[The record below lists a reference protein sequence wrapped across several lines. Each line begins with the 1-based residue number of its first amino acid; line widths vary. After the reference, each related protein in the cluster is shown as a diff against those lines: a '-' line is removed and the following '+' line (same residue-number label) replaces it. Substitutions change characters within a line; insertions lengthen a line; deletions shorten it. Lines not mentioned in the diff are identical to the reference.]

1 MSYKRLDPEDVLIS
15 AESVT
20 APAWSGNTVQ
30 LTTFFT
36 SSAQE
41 ASSSGDYYLDVYQ
54 TGSEQDNAEVQF
66 SVLYGDYK
74 GSGSLLYDSAVPGYS
89 PTSVNYS
96 TYKNLILEDK
106 SATSKFKFGNEVESE
121 KIYVININRGRYKQ
135 NMLPTTFELKL
146 QGSEDA
152 ATFTR
157 TLRNEIPSSLVFN
170 DAGRV
175 YNIISGSLTDLTDLT
190 PSAAKTTY
198 GNWGLFQPDIGV
210 IVLNGNLLVQSRGT
224 GGLNLDNSR
233 GNNTDNNNQ
242 RTFFQAISGSEASS
256 FRLSSDETLTSNF
269 VFVRA
274 RNSEFNYSTNPS
286 ILTGSG
292 ELRYTYLVDNPRT
305 YITTVGLYNDNNDL
319 LAVAKLSR
327 PLLKDSTREALI
339 RVKLDY

>member
-20 APAWSGNTVQ
+20 APAWIGNTVQ
-30 LTTFFT
+30 LTSFFT
-36 SSAQE
+36 SSTQE
-41 ASSSGDYYLDVYQ
+41 NASSGDYYLDVYQ
-54 TGSEQDNAEVQF
+54 TGSTLDNAEVQF

-96 TYKNLILEDK
+96 TYKNLILDDK
-106 SATSKFKFGNEVESE
+106 SATSKFSFNEVESE

-146 QGSEDA
+146 RGFEDGSP
-152 ATFTR
+152 FIR

-175 YNIISGSLTDLTDLT
+175 YNIISGSLTDSTDQT
-190 PSAAKTTY
+190 PPAAKNTY

-210 IVLNGNLLVQSRGT
+210 IVLNGNLLGESLGT
-224 GGLNLDNSR
+224 GGLNLTTNR
-233 GNNTDNNNQ
+233 GSNTDNNNQ
-242 RTFFQAISGSEASS
+242 RTFFQAISGSGASS

>member
-20 APAWSGNTVQ
+20 APAWTGNTVS

-54 TGSEQDNAEVQF
+54 TGSTLDNAEVQF

-96 TYKNLILEDK
+96 TYKNLILDDK
-106 SATSKFKFGNEVESE
+106 SATSKFSFNEVESE

-146 QGSEDA
+146 RGFEDGSP
-152 ATFTR
+152 FIR

-175 YNIISGSLTDLTDLT
+175 YNIISGSLTDSTDLM
-190 PSAAKTTY
+190 PSATKAES
-198 GNWGLFQPDIGV
+198 GSFGLFQPDIGV
-210 IVLNGNLLVQSRGT
+210 IILNGNALDASIAD
-224 GGLNLDNSR
+224 GGLLLGTARGSDTD
-233 GNNTDNNNQ
+233 GNNQ
-242 RTFFQAISGSEASS
+242 AKLYKAISGSNNTS

>member
-20 APAWSGNTVQ
+20 APAWTGNTVS

-54 TGSEQDNAEVQF
+54 TGSTLDNAEVQF

-106 SATSKFKFGNEVESE
+106 SATSKFSFNGVESE
-121 KIYVININRGRYKQ
+121 KIYVININRARYKQ
-135 NMLPTTFELKL
+135 NMLPTTFQL
-146 QGSEDA
+146 QLSYVGGPV
-152 ATFTR
+152 R
-157 TLRNEIPSSLVFN
+157 TLRSEIPSSLVFN

-175 YNIISGSLTDLTDLT
+175 YNIISGSLTDSTDLM
-190 PSAAKTTY
+190 PSATKTES
-198 GNWGLFQPDIGV
+198 GSFGLFQPDIGV
-210 IVLNGNLLVQSRGT
+210 IVLNGNALDASIAD
-224 GGLNLDNSR
+224 GGLLLGTARGSDTD
-233 GNNTDNNNQ
+233 GNNKLYK
-242 RTFFQAISGSEASS
+242 AISGSTTTDTS

>member
-20 APAWSGNTVQ
+20 APAWTGNAVSINA
-30 LTTFFT
+30 FFT
-36 SSAQE
+36 SSAQK
-41 ASSSGDYYLDVYQ
+41 AASSGDYYLDVYQ

-66 SVLYGDYK
+66 SILYGDYK

-106 SATSKFKFGNEVESE
+106 SATSKFLFKGVPSE
-121 KIYVININRGRYKQ
+121 KIYVININRARYKQ
-135 NMLPTTFELKL
+135 NMLPTTFQL
-146 QGSEDA
+146 QLAYGGA
-152 ATFTR
+152 PVRTFT
-157 TLRNEIPSSLVFN
+157 NEIPSSLVFN

-175 YNIISGSLTDLTDLT
+175 YNVISGSVTDRSDQT
-190 PSAAKTTY
+190 PAALETAS
-198 GNWGLFQPDIGV
+198 GSFGIFQPDIGV
-210 IVLNGNLLVQSRGT
+210 IVLNGNALDAPVAG
-224 GGLNLDNSR
+224 GGLDFNTQR
-233 GNNTDNNNQ
+233 GSNTDQDNIGIFFDALENNPD
-242 RTFFQAISGSEASS
+242 TS

>member
-20 APAWSGNTVQ
+20 APAWTGNTVQ

-36 SSAQE
+36 SSGQE

-54 TGSEQDNAEVQF
+54 TGSTLDNAEVQF

-89 PTSVNYS
+89 PSSVNYS

-106 SATSKFKFGNEVESE
+106 SATSKFSFEGKESE
-121 KIYVININRGRYKQ
+121 KIYVINLNRARYKQ
-135 NMLPTTFELKL
+135 NMLPTTFQL
-146 QGSEDA
+146 QLAYNGGPLR
-152 ATFTR
+152 TFT
-157 TLRNEIPSSLVFN
+157 NEIPSSLVFN

-175 YNIISGSLTDLTDLT
+175 YKVISGSVTDRVDQT
-190 PSAAKTTY
+190 PDALETAS
-198 GNWGLFQPDIGV
+198 GSFGLFQPDIGV
-210 IVLNGNLLVQSRGT
+210 IVLNGDALDAAVVDGGINLSTGRG
-224 GGLNLDNSR
+224 S
-233 GNNTDNNNQ
+233 NTDNNNQ
-242 RTFFQAISGSEASS
+242 RKFFQAISGSNNTS

>member
-20 APAWSGNTVQ
+20 PPAWTGNAVSINA
-30 LTTFFT
+30 FFT

-54 TGSEQDNAEVQF
+54 TGSTLDNAEVQF

-74 GSGSLLYDSAVPGYS
+74 GSGSLLYDSDIPGYS

-96 TYKNLILEDK
+96 TYKNLILDDK
-106 SATSKFKFGNEVESE
+106 SATSKFSFNDVPSE
-121 KIYVININRGRYKQ
+121 KIYVININRARYKQ

-146 QGSEDA
+146 RGSEDGS
-152 ATFTR
+152 TFTR

-175 YNIISGSLTDLTDLT
+175 YNIISGSLTDSTDLT
-190 PSAAKTTY
+190 PSGTKNTY

-210 IVLNGNLLVQSRGT
+210 IVLNGNLLAHEGSS
-224 GGLNLDNSR
+224 GGLNLTTNR
-233 GNNTDNNNQ
+233 GSNTDNNNQ
-242 RTFFQAISGSEASS
+242 RTFFQAISGSGASS

>member
-20 APAWSGNTVQ
+20 APAWTGNKVQ
-30 LTTFFT
+30 LTSFFT
-36 SSAQE
+36 SSGQE

-54 TGSEQDNAEVQF
+54 VGSQQGNAEVQF

-89 PTSVNYS
+89 PSSVNYS
-96 TYKNLILEDK
+96 TYKNLILDDK
-106 SATSKFKFGNEVESE
+106 SATSKFSFNEVESE
-121 KIYVININRGRYKQ
+121 YIYVININRGRYKQ

-146 QGSEDA
+146 QGTDEGD
-152 ATFTR
+152 TFIR

-175 YNIISGSLTDLTDLT
+175 YNIISGSLTDSTDLT
-190 PSAAKTTY
+190 PSGTKNTY

-210 IVLNGNLLVQSRGT
+210 IVLNGNLLAHEGSS
-224 GGLNLDNSR
+224 GGLNLTTNR
-233 GNNTDNNNQ
+233 GSNTDNNNQ
-242 RTFFQAISGSEASS
+242 RTFFQAISGSGASS